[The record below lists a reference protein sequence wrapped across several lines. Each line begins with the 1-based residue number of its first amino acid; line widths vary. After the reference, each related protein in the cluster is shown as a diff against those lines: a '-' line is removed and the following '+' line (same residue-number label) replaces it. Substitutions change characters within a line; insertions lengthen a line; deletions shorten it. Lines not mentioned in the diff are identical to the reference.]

1 MNIAELAVYR
11 LLERNKITNE
21 EAAVLASLLE
31 NREMNLLELS
41 IDRGMELGQLK
52 DAVNYLV
59 KNGIIQFRDGN
70 YYIADCLESLNRL
83 IGEEKELKVFEQV
96 LEEA

>member
-1 MNIAELAVYR
+1 M
-11 LLERNKITNE
+11 
-21 EAAVLASLLE
+21 
-31 NREMNLLELS
+31 
-41 IDRGMELGQLK
+41 
-52 DAVNYLV
+52 

-83 IGEEKELKVFEQV
+83 IGEEKEVKVFEQV

>member
-1 MNIAELAVYR
+1 MNLAELAVYR
-11 LLERNKITNE
+11 LLERNRITNE
-21 EAAVLASLLE
+21 EAMVLASLLE

-41 IDRGMELGQLK
+41 LERNLELGQLK
-52 DAVNYLV
+52 DAVNFLV

-83 IGEEKELKVFEQV
+83 IGEEKEVKVFEKV